1 MTKFVA
7 VTSNKKY
14 SIIIPARDGLPYLGY
29 AVQSALA
36 SHSHQVE
43 VLVSVDETG
52 DGSKE
57 LLGSITDK
65 RLRVVD
71 CPPGLSMS
79 EHWDFAQSQAIGE
92 WQIFLG
98 QDDLMMTGYAE
109 VFDELTTKASIHGLE
124 VIVARRAY
132 VCWPPLQEPGLKT
145 LQYWETR
152 DLTVRDSQQFLTRAL
167 LTEISYHEGPQMYT
181 TTLVTKRIVESI
193 RSANEGKL
201 ILGHPQDA
209 FLAASLLKA
218 SKSFLF
224 SGRPFSWVGTS
235 SKSAGL
241 AISKLGRVSEI
252 AGLGET
258 YAASVERSI
267 SITYKS
273 TVDFRHGINARY
285 FIDALAKVWPE
296 SLEVWPVSSRGFRI
310 RFDSGIWSLASKA
323 NQSNIRIQTLLFFN
337 TPRIIAIFLGA
348 WLSFVRGA
356 KTVCM
361 RLISKFLL
369 LLHGGSLGFKS
380 LEHSGNAF
388 DLFEAAMAIPTKP
401 LKRMIKSKTK
411 VRINIE

>member
-1 MTKFVA
+1 MSKFVA
-7 VTSNKKY
+7 VTSHKKY
-14 SIIIPARDGLPYLGY
+14 SIVIPARDGLPYLGY

-36 SHSHQVE
+36 SHSHEVE
-43 VLVSVDETG
+43 VLVTVDETG

-57 LLGSITDK
+57 LLGSMTDK

-79 EHWDFAQSQAIGE
+79 EHWDFAQSQAVGE

-98 QDDLMMTGYAE
+98 QDDLMMTGYADA
-109 VFDELTTKASIHGLE
+109 FDELTTKASIHELE

-145 LQYWETR
+145 LQYWDTGE
-152 DLTVRDSQQFLTRAL
+152 LTVRDSKEFLTRAL
-167 LTEISYHEGPQMYT
+167 LTEISYHAGPQMYT

-193 RSANEGKL
+193 RSANEGNL

-218 SKSFLF
+218 SKHFLF

-241 AISKLGRVSEI
+241 AISKLGTVSEI

-258 YAASVERSI
+258 YAASVEKSI
-267 SITYKS
+267 SIAYKS
-273 TVDFRHGINARY
+273 NVDFRHGINARY

-296 SLEVWPVSSRGFRI
+296 SLEVRPMSSRWFRI
-310 RFDSGIWSLASKA
+310 RFDSGIWSLASTI
-323 NQSNIRIQTLLFFN
+323 SHVDFRTQTLLFFN
-337 TPRIIAIFLGA
+337 TTRKIAIFLGT
-348 WLSFVRGA
+348 WLTFVRGA
-356 KTVCM
+356 KTVCI
-361 RLISKFLL
+361 RLISKCLVLL
-369 LLHGGSLGFKS
+369 KGGSLGFKS
-380 LEHSGNAF
+380 LEHSGNAS

-401 LKRMIKSKTK
+401 LKRMRKFK
-411 VRINIE
+411 N